1 MIAKDRIVLQKICN
15 YIRDAIS
22 FTADIDFYSFM
33 QDRKTMSASAF
44 SIGQIGELVRELS
57 NEAQTN
63 NPQIP
68 WKNIRGMRNR
78 IVHDYENLDLAV
90 LWRTLTTNLPELLI
104 MLEGLL
110 EKEALHDFSPDEED

>member
-33 QDRKTMSASAF
+33 QDRKTISASAF

-57 NEAQTN
+57 NEA
-63 NPQIP
+63 
-68 WKNIRGMRNR
+68 
-78 IVHDYENLDLAV
+78 
-90 LWRTLTTNLPELLI
+90 
-104 MLEGLL
+104 
-110 EKEALHDFSPDEED
+110 